1 MVLSELKVLCGCG
14 ACARVASDEDRTFSM
29 TQWEIH
35 CGLPSAKKW
44 KASVRVQAGGPGG
57 GLAVGRWLE
66 ERGIE
71 TKFGRAPAGGAARVK
86 SEQDPSYDPGQ
97 QQQQHQLHGAAPWV
111 KHEADLEADLKLQLQ
126 LLMQPALWASDGG
139 EDFELK
145 LAAAAAAV
153 AAANA
158 AAAAA
163 AAVAQASGLPV
174 AGAVGPPFDPWYDV
188 AKGRYKPIKVRWAG
202 DRCAVCDSDV
212 DYDCDR
218 LVSCDGCGI
227 SAHQSCYGV
236 HDLPGPDDMWL
247 CRACELKEPTAPE
260 PQCCLCPVAG
270 GALKPTTIP
279 GAWCHAA
286 CMQWI
291 PEVTVVDPAR

>member
-1 MVLSELKVLCGCG
+1 VLVPLDAAFTCNNL
-14 ACARVASDEDRTFSM
+14 ACCVRERATVDSWPPPAKADPRA
-29 TQWEIH
+29 
-35 CGLPSAKKW
+35 LPSC
-44 KASVRVQAGGPGG
+44 
-57 GLAVGRWLE
+57 
-66 ERGIE
+66 
-71 TKFGRAPAGGAARVK
+71 APTAGGAARVK

-188 AKGRYKPIKVRWAG
+188 AKGRYKPIKVG
-202 DRCAVCDSDV
+202 
-212 DYDCDR
+212 
-218 LVSCDGCGI
+218 G
-227 SAHQSCYGV
+227 AHSV
-236 HDLPGPDDMWL
+236 LPGG
-247 CRACELKEPTAPE
+247 T
-260 PQCCLCPVAG
+260 
-270 GALKPTTIP
+270 GAS
-279 GAWCHAA
+279 AA
-286 CMQWI
+286 AL
-291 PEVTVVDPAR
+291 V